1 MRWRTIKQGKAPKHD
16 AEKPV
21 PYAPFR
27 SRAMAFLTDMFMIGI
42 PVSLLIMMTFGYDQV
57 KSAGAMDVIL
67 HTEKATTQ
75 APDPTAS
82 ILQILLYMGVSVV
95 MWRFSGQTPGKKMAR
110 IVVVDAKTLQRA
122 SWLKLTVRFLGY
134 LVSAVS
140 LVGFF
145 TGFLRKDRRTLHDLL
160 SGTAVIRES

>member
-95 MWRFSGQTPGKKMAR
+95 MWRAAGDPGVRPRHRERTPAR
-110 IVVVDAKTLQRA
+110 RSARA
-122 SWLKLTVRFLGY
+122 RR
-134 LVSAVS
+134 AD
-140 LVGFF
+140 
-145 TGFLRKDRRTLHDLL
+145 TGTGSRTD
-160 SGTAVIRES
+160 